1 MPEKS
6 FFYFL
11 EFLSRS
17 RYETQGGGLT
27 AALASYRRYG
37 GCGDAAEPRVY
48 GLRRMLAEPAHF

>member
-1 MPEKS
+1 MPGKS

-11 EFLSRS
+11 EFLGRS

-37 GCGDAAEPRVY
+37 GCGDAAEARVC
-48 GLRRMLAEPAHF
+48 GLRRTLADAAAF